1 MPVAPAHQ
9 INEKTK
15 NDENYNQKLNDIFA
29 LLYEL
34 LVDRLVL
41 LVVSVTVLPEGVIED
56 RVDNSSDV
64 YVDVDQPR
72 FCAQAELNFLQL
84 IVVLSIRLKCFL
96 ENQLQKPES
105 SHYI

>member
-15 NDENYNQKLNDIFA
+15 NDENYDQKLNDIFA

-41 LVVSVTVLPEGVIED
+41 LVVSVTVLPERVIED

-64 YVDVDQPR
+64 YVDVDQPC

-84 IVVLSIRLKCFL
+84 VVVLSIRLKCFL

-105 SHYI
+105 SHYS

>member
-41 LVVSVTVLPEGVIED
+41 LVVSVTVLPERVIED

-64 YVDVDQPR
+64 YVDVDQPC

-84 IVVLSIRLKCFL
+84 VVVLSIRLKCFL
-96 ENQLQKPES
+96 ENQLQEPES
-105 SHYI
+105 SHNS

>member
-15 NDENYNQKLNDIFA
+15 NDEYYDQKLNDIFA

-41 LVVSVTVLPEGVIED
+41 LVVSVTVLPERVIED
-56 RVDNSSDV
+56 RVDNSSNV
-64 YVDVDQPR
+64 YVDVDQPC

-84 IVVLSIRLKCFL
+84 VVVLSIRLKCFL

-105 SHYI
+105 SHYS